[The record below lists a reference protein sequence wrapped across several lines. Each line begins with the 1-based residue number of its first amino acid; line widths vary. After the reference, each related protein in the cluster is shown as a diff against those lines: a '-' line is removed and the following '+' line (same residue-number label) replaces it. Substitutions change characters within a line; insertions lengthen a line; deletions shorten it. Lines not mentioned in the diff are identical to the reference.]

1 MRSPFVGSP
10 SPRPAHGMRVRLIV
24 ISAYA
29 RTALRRRHDG
39 QPNVCPVAPV
49 IVLVLGYPGT
59 GKFTVAKEL
68 VTALSTGEG
77 SVKLIDN
84 HVAANVLFDL
94 IAEADG
100 RSVLPPEVVDNV
112 REINLII
119 ARTIDE
125 LSPRDWSFVLTH
137 HLRDNERNHSYVD
150 HLQAIAE
157 RRGSIFL
164 PVILTCEPRVLVQR
178 VTQPERRVRNK
189 LVDPSIA
196 LRIRE
201 GGMLTP
207 NGSMTID
214 TTSRSPADTV
224 ARIREEL
231 ARRSRDDF

>member
-10 SPRPAHGMRVRLIV
+10 SPCPAHGMRFRLIV

-29 RTALRRRHDG
+29 RTALHRRHDG

-125 LSPRDWSFVLTH
+125 VSPRDWSFVLTH
-137 HLRDNERNHSYVD
+137 HLRDNERNQLLRGPPTGHRGASWIDLSSCHSHVRTVGPGTAG
-150 HLQAIAE
+150 HPAGA
-157 RRGSIFL
+157 
-164 PVILTCEPRVLVQR
+164 TC
-178 VTQPERRVRNK
+178 
-189 LVDPSIA
+189 S
-196 LRIRE
+196 
-201 GGMLTP
+201 
-207 NGSMTID
+207 
-214 TTSRSPADTV
+214 
-224 ARIREEL
+224 
-231 ARRSRDDF
+231 